1 MPLTLRSRPC
11 GRGRAAIAGAG
22 RVVDAGPPVEASRCP
37 KVAAPAAPRVTAPA
51 PSRNV
56 RRPSWA
62 VGYAVAGSSRRASP
76 VTGRRPR
83 RAVSR
88 PSSTATPVTAAAT
101 PGSASTGV
109 ATGRVSAAR
118 VARPVS
124 SRMNTTPSQ
133 VRRRAR
139 TPATADASRVTTVTL
154 PSRIGLSR
162 VPNCATAYS
171 LTGVGVASMTADPT
185 ARTGEDAGSRRPA
198 TRCPTAIPATAART
212 PVSANGSERVRR
224 SRAGC
229 RGMRVVRSGGPGR
242 MAYRGDVSQPP
253 KIRRA
258 ANIPAFLLTGGV
270 IGLVLGVLAARVRQ

>member
-83 RAVSR
+83 RAASR

-101 PGSASTGV
+101 PGSASTGA

-124 SRMNTTPSQ
+124 SRMKATPSQ

-185 ARTGEDAGSRRPA
+185 ARTGRTPGPGGRRPGVPPRSRPRRRA
-198 TRCPTAIPATAART
+198 RRSARTAA
-212 PVSANGSERVRR
+212 SG
-224 SRAGC
+224 
-229 RGMRVVRSGGPGR
+229 SGGLGRGVGACGWFGAGPPG
-242 MAYRGDVSQPP
+242 GW
-253 KIRRA
+253 
-258 ANIPAFLLTGGV
+258 LTV
-270 IGLVLGVLAARVRQ
+270 EA